1 MHTAWL
7 KGTAQKDKEKRRK
20 EVYGY
25 RAAFDDLKEIL
36 DKEFKKK
43 PCVRDYEDPN
53 WEIRQIAVNEYNQAL
68 DDLLRLI
75 TLDKE

>member
-7 KGTAQKDKEKRRK
+7 KGVPQKNKEDRRR
-20 EVYGY
+20 EVNGY
-25 RAAFDDLKEIL
+25 RRAFDDLKEIL

-53 WEIRQIAVNEYNQAL
+53 WEIRQIAVNEYNQVL
-68 DDLLRLI
+68 DDLLKLI
-75 TLDKE
+75 TLDKD